1 MRIQFSDGQTIYSFA
16 SELTM
21 QQALDL
27 FVNRHSNA
35 AEAKVYRV
43 IDNGSPVIAT
53 LDELT
58 ALRKL
63 RTIVESREVTKD
75 WAWVEED
82 DLC

>member
-27 FVNRHSNA
+27 FVNRHGNA

-43 IDNGSPVIAT
+43 VDNASPVLTT
-53 LDELT
+53 LDELK

-63 RTIVESREVTKD
+63 RDIIDSRPETKA